1 MSWSRGSLRL
11 GGSGPGSLLATSSSS
26 FSGPRSSSLASV
38 HSWGVRRRVEAD
50 RRTPSIR
57 PAPGLSQGHLSPA
70 PPPAHLLPVLRGPG
84 VPQRQ
89 GTAPPPCHG
98 PHAVGILHAR
108 AEGHEAAA
116 ARTNLCLGWGGR
128 WQIQLQGQGFRDL
141 DPDSLEQDQEGAQT
155 SAALSPTASPP
166 RSGTIL
172 GQVGTRPP
180 LGSTECQTGGWRVGA
195 KRRRDSI
202 RPRAPLLLPTLCPTR
217 FWILGIRV
225 LGTFSTPERARM
237 AGSCWW
243 GAEKEL
249 TV

>member
-50 RRTPSIR
+50 T
-57 PAPGLSQGHLSPA
+57 PAPPASALPRTLPGSSQPRPSPGPA

-116 ARTNLCLGWGGR
+116 ARTNLCLGWGGG
-128 WQIQLQGQGFRDL
+128 WQIQLQGQGFGDL

-155 SAALSPTASPP
+155 AAALSPTASPP
-166 RSGTIL
+166 
-172 GQVGTRPP
+172 
-180 LGSTECQTGGWRVGA
+180 
-195 KRRRDSI
+195 
-202 RPRAPLLLPTLCPTR
+202 
-217 FWILGIRV
+217 
-225 LGTFSTPERARM
+225 
-237 AGSCWW
+237 
-243 GAEKEL
+243 
-249 TV
+249 